1 MGIKEFIKS
10 VKIVLGIKK
19 SVDSKK
25 KKSIKKLLKKLK
37 KRRLEIY
44 RLLKNSSKKDKLLLN
59 EELKIVSLHI
69 KKGKILFNHK
79 DT

>member
-10 VKIVLGIKK
+10 VKIVLGLKK
-19 SVDSKK
+19 SIDSKK

-44 RLLKNSSKKDKLLLN
+44 RLLKNSSKKDTELLKD
-59 EELKIVSLHI
+59 ELEIVSLHI